1 MQALPFLLSLL
12 NALDTV
18 YKGVI
23 GILWNAAVTFGL
35 SPKFAFLIPL
45 TSYGSFQNLGMYISG
60 VLFYQIAAIVLLIS
74 SAVTLAYNSFAEPR
88 PYGRYIARVATSVI
102 IGSISFL
109 LMVWVLKS
117 LDYVY
122 STVYSGAGVNW
133 SNFLLFSSDTFS
145 ASAHPATNGD
155 YSTLIEL
162 FTLTGY
168 FTAVVSLFAELMLRQ
183 ALMLLALL
191 ILPVGTVLY
200 ALDRGRRFAAVLW
213 EILVEM
219 SAYPFLVLLCLYLAN
234 IFAWDAPL
242 QLAFLFLPS
251 LIPGILFA
259 TGNSFL
265 SAPIMGF
272 IGGMSLTR
280 TMGKGVEAGS
290 IIGGLADGAGAANS
304 LKRGALFPVTERN
317 PLSKNFQPIRNR
329 EEMPWKDILRDELKK
344 RRD

>member
-1 MQALPFLLSLL
+1 MQVLPLLLSLL

-35 SPKFAFLIPL
+35 SPKYAFLIPF
-45 TSYGSFQNLGMYISG
+45 TSYSSFQNLGMYISG
-60 VLFYQIAAIVLLIS
+60 ALFYQIAALVMLIS
-74 SAVTLAYNSFAEPR
+74 SAATLAYNSFGEPR
-88 PYGRYIARVATSVI
+88 PYITYIARIATSVI
-102 IGSISFL
+102 IGSVSFL
-109 LMVWVLKS
+109 FMVWILKS
-117 LDYVY
+117 LDHIY
-122 STVYSGAGVNW
+122 STVYGGAGVNW
-133 SNFLLFSSDTFS
+133 SNFLLFSSNIFQ
-145 ASAHPATNGD
+145 ASAHPVSNGD
-155 YSTLIEL
+155 YAALIEL

-191 ILPVGTVLY
+191 ILPLGTVLY
-200 ALDRGRRFAAVLW
+200 AFDRGRRFATVLW

-219 SAYPFLVLLCLYLAN
+219 SAFPFLVLLCLYLAN
-234 IFAWDAPL
+234 IFAWDTPL

-251 LIPGILFA
+251 LIPGIFFA

-272 IGGMSLTR
+272 LGGMSLTR

-290 IIGGLADGAGAANS
+290 IIGGIANGTGAADS
-304 LKRGALFPVTERN
+304 LKRGAMFPVTERN
-317 PLSKNFQPIRNR
+317 PLTKNFQATGNR
-329 EEMPWKDILRDELKK
+329 DEMPWRDMLKDELKK
-344 RRD
+344 RKE